1 MERTMGRAEFEQREL
16 QRELLLVRA
25 AAERAALEDRLDTLE
40 NRSGGGL
47 VGLLLRGAGSAR
59 RSSLLGLAA
68 SGLRIAR
75 AQPWLVPAI
84 ASGAMRLARSRLLR
98 WAVLTAVV
106 AGTVWWL
113 NRRSDSDAAPASS
126 SDDGAPPPDSDYQ

>member
-40 NRSGGGL
+40 NRSGSGL
-47 VGLLLRGAGSAR
+47 AGLLLRGAGSAR
-59 RSSLLGLAA
+59 RSGLLGLAA

-84 ASGAMRLARSRLLR
+84 AGGAVRLTRSRVLR

-113 NRRSDSDAAPASS
+113 RRGSDSAAAPASS
-126 SDDGAPPPDSDYQ
+126 SEDSVPPPDSDYQ